1 MKRSMII
8 SALTVIASLIAV
20 SKDSCHQQLTQP
32 RHFMKIVVDRID
44 NNNSD
49 HVSRVSC
56 TVLGVPHT
64 SSRVDSVTA
73 VIGGRVSKATD
84 IDGIDFGR
92 YFQWEDEGAVPV
104 DVDIIHTRSFTAND
118 SIRFHT
124 VHGVYASPLKKKK

>member
-1 MKRSMII
+1 MKRSLII
-8 SALTVIASLIAV
+8 PILAVMASLMAV
-20 SKDSCHQQLTQP
+20 SKDTCHQQLTQP
-32 RHFMKIVVDRID
+32 RHFMKIEVDRID

-56 TVLGVPHT
+56 TIIGVPHT

-73 VIGGRVSKATD
+73 VIKGRVYKSTD

-92 YFQWEDEGAVPV
+92 YFQWEEEGAIPV
-104 DVDIIHTRSFTAND
+104 DVDIVHTRTFSTND

-124 VHGVYASPLKKKK
+124 VHGTYASPLKKK

>member
-1 MKRSMII
+1 MKRSLII
-8 SALTVIASLIAV
+8 PILTVMASLMAV
-20 SKDSCHQQLTQP
+20 SKDTCHQQLTQP
-32 RHFMKIVVDRID
+32 RHFMKIEVDRID

-56 TVLGVPHT
+56 TIIGVPHT

-73 VIGGRVSKATD
+73 VIKGRVYKSTD

-92 YFQWEDEGAVPV
+92 YFQWEEEGAIPV
-104 DVDIIHTRSFTAND
+104 DVDIVHTRTFSTND

-124 VHGVYASPLKKKK
+124 VHGTYASPLKKK

>member
-1 MKRSMII
+1 MKRSLII
-8 SALTVIASLIAV
+8 TILTVIAALMAV
-20 SKDSCHQQLTQP
+20 SKDTCHQQLTQP

-56 TVLGVPHT
+56 TVIGVPHT

-73 VIGGRVSKATD
+73 VIKGRVYRSTD

-92 YFQWEDEGAVPV
+92 YFQWEEEGAIPV
-104 DVDIIHTRSFTAND
+104 DVDIVHTRIFSPND

-124 VHGVYASPLKKKK
+124 VHGTYASPLKKK